1 MPDHGDDVAE
11 FLLNRTFNQYT
22 AREAVRFI
30 LDTSKRRHRAKD
42 LGLKSENLGNHT
54 LDFNTD
60 YESLKELE
68 GFEVEKLSSSEFASL
83 KAHIIKA
90 QYNLDVAQIK
100 DCLLMRTKDYAK
112 ISSPNVRNDIERT
125 LLEVSKDK
133 SLVND
138 ICTKARIEE
147 QSIER
152 ELFSKLPYGNT
163 ESTKERI
170 TKRAVKA
177 SKAKQKSSKSNVL
190 NRQLAQN
197 IAK

>member
-54 LDFNTD
+54 LDFNSD

-68 GFEVEKLSSSEFASL
+68 GFEVEKLSSSEFASI

-112 ISSPNVRNDIERT
+112 ISSPNVRSDIERT
-125 LLEVSKDK
+125 LLEVLKDK

-152 ELFSKLPYGNT
+152 ELFSKLPYGKT
-163 ESTKERI
+163 ESAKERI

>member
-54 LDFNTD
+54 LDFNSD

-68 GFEVEKLSSSEFASL
+68 GFEVEKLSSSEFASI

-152 ELFSKLPYGNT
+152 ELFSKLPYGKT

>member
-22 AREAVRFI
+22 AREAIRFI
-30 LDTSKRRHRAKD
+30 LDSSKRRHRAND

-54 LDFNTD
+54 LDFNSD

-68 GFEVEKLSSSEFASL
+68 GFEVEKLSSSEFASI

-90 QYNLDVAQIK
+90 QYNLDVVQIK

-133 SLVND
+133 ELVND
-138 ICTKARIEE
+138 VCTKARIEE

-152 ELFSKLPYGNT
+152 ELFSKLPYGKA

>member
-1 MPDHGDDVAE
+1 MSDHGDDVAE
-11 FLLNRTFNQYT
+11 FLLNRAFNQYT
-22 AREAVRFI
+22 ARETVRFI
-30 LDTSKRRHRAKD
+30 LDASKRRHRAKD

-54 LDFNTD
+54 LDFNSD
-60 YESLKELE
+60 YESLKEIE
-68 GFEVEKLSSSEFASL
+68 GFEVEKLSSNEFASL

-90 QYNLDVAQIK
+90 QYNIDVVQVK

-112 ISSPNVRNDIERT
+112 ISQPNVRSDIEKT

-133 SLVND
+133 DLVKD

-152 ELFSKLPYGNT
+152 ELFSKLPYGKNG
-163 ESTKERI
+163 STKERI
-170 TKRAVKA
+170 TKRSVNV
-177 SKAKQKSSKSNVL
+177 SKAKNKSVKANVF